1 MNEIEIDVVYMCAYV
16 EPKTECN
23 NDNKTSNS
31 FVEELGRS
39 IVNQLSKDIIDVNQ
53 CNSSFSVG
61 FWVAITKNGKML
73 LELER
78 VMKN

>member
-1 MNEIEIDVVYMCAYV
+1 MI
-16 EPKTECN
+16 T
-23 NDNKTSNS
+23 KTSNS

-61 FWVAITKNGKML
+61 FWVAITKNGKNVVGVGKSYE
-73 LELER
+73 ELMEKLKGGNYKIR
-78 VMKN
+78 KVFGRPN

>member
-1 MNEIEIDVVYMCAYV
+1 MI
-16 EPKTECN
+16 T
-23 NDNKTSNS
+23 KTSNS

-61 FWVAITKNGKML
+61 FWVAITKTEKML